1 MKDDVKKT
9 YVKDEVTKAGV
20 AEKNEAGAEV
30 LKKPF
35 IGAVLNALF
44 PGAGYLYA
52 ESNRFW
58 TIVLI
63 VVFAALTYL
72 MFILSPAW
80 LFVNIWARIF
90 FAIHGGMKTIAH
102 NRDVTDPNKYAVK
115 DTRLRPGQRHG
126 HYYHQF

>member
-1 MKDDVKKT
+1 MKDDVKKS
-9 YVKDEVTKAGV
+9 YVKDEVTGAWV
-20 AEKNEAGAEV
+20 AEKNEAEAEV

-35 IGAVLNALF
+35 IGAALNALF

-52 ESNRFW
+52 GSNRFW

-72 MFILSPAW
+72 MFILSPGW

-90 FAIHGGMKTIAH
+90 FAIHGGMKTIAY
-102 NRDVTDPNKYAVK
+102 NRDVMDPNKYAVK
-115 DTRLRPGQRHG
+115 DTRLRPGRRHDI
-126 HYYHQF
+126 YHGQF